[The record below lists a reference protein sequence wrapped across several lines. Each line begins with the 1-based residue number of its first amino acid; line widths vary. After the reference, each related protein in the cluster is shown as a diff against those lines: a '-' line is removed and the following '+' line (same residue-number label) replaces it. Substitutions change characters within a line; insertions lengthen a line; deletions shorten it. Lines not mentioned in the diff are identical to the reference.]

1 MDREIPQATA
11 KQVKRAARNHVQ
23 EMIRLHNSMMSVAVS
38 AARLTE
44 VLDRADGAP
53 FAGGSRYD
61 RADAAIGELEA
72 AYKRLAALFDD
83 L

>member
-1 MDREIPQATA
+1 MDGKIPQATA
-11 KQVKRAARNHVQ
+11 KEVKRAARNHAQ
-23 EMIRLHNSMMSVAVS
+23 EMIRLSNSIRSVAVT

-44 VLDRADGAP
+44 VLERAGGTP

-61 RADAAIGELEA
+61 RADAAMGELDA
-72 AYKRLAALFDD
+72 AYKRVVALFDD